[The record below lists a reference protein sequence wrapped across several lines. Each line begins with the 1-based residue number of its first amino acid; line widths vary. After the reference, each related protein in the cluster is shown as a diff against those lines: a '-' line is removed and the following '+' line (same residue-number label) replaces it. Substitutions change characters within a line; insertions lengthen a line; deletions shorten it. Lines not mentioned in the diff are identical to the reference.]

1 MPKFLKP
8 NTAEVAAKD
17 VDGEAVLINLT
28 NGMYYSMDL
37 VGGFIWSLIE
47 GGYDLAAIADA
58 VAKRYGIEK
67 AVADKDV
74 ETLAQQLL
82 DENLAL
88 PGEGEAS
95 SGPIEA
101 KGAPAPEAYA
111 TPQLNK
117 FDDMVDLFA
126 LDPPL
131 PELSKQDRKRIGSV
145 RYAAENP
152 PSGKEHPK

>member
-17 VDGEAVLINLT
+17 VDGEAILINLT

-47 GGYDLAAIADA
+47 GGYELAAIGDA
-58 VAKRYGIEK
+58 VAGRYGIAGE
-67 AVADKDV
+67 VARKDV
-74 ETLAQQLL
+74 ETLARQLL
-82 DENLAL
+82 DEKLAL
-88 PGEGEAS
+88 PGEGEAT
-95 SGPIEA
+95 SGPIDA
-101 KGAPAPEAYA
+101 KDAPPPQAYA
-111 TPQLNK
+111 TPELNK

-131 PELSKQDRKRIGSV
+131 PELSKLDR
-145 RYAAENP
+145 
-152 PSGKEHPK
+152 

>member
-1 MPKFLKP
+1 MPRFLKP

-47 GGYDLAAIADA
+47 GGYELAAIADA
-58 VAKRYGIEK
+58 VAERYDIAGD
-67 AVADKDV
+67 VAKKDV
-74 ETLAQQLL
+74 EELARQLL
-82 DENLAL
+82 DEKLAL
-88 PGEGEAS
+88 PGEGKATN
-95 SGPIEA
+95 GPIEA
-101 KGAPAPEAYA
+101 KDAPEPQAYA
-111 TPQLNK
+111 APELNK

-131 PELSKQDRKRIGSV
+131 PELSKLDR
-145 RYAAENP
+145 
-152 PSGKEHPK
+152 

>member
-1 MPKFLKP
+1 MPRFLKP

-37 VGGFIWSLIE
+37 VGGFIWSQIE

-58 VAKRYGIEK
+58 VAERYGIAGDLAK
-67 AVADKDV
+67 KDV
-74 ETLAQQLL
+74 EALARQLL
-82 DENLAL
+82 DEKLAL

-95 SGPIEA
+95 SDPIEA
-101 KGAPAPEAYA
+101 KGAPAPEAYT
-111 TPQLNK
+111 TPELNK

-131 PELSKQDRKRIGSV
+131 PELSKLDR
-145 RYAAENP
+145 
-152 PSGKEHPK
+152 

>member
-1 MPKFLKP
+1 MPQYLKP

-58 VAKRYGIEK
+58 VAKRYGIAEDMAK
-67 AVADKDV
+67 KDV

-88 PGEGEAS
+88 RGEGEAS

-111 TPQLNK
+111 APQLNK

-131 PELSKQDRKRIGSV
+131 PELSKLNR
-145 RYAAENP
+145 
-152 PSGKEHPK
+152 

>member
-1 MPKFLKP
+1 MLQFLKP
-8 NTAEVAAKD
+8 NTDEVAAKD

-47 GGYDLAAIADA
+47 GGHDLPAIAQA
-58 VAKRYGIEK
+58 VAERYGI
-67 AVADKDV
+67 AGDVAREDV

-82 DENLAL
+82 DEKLAL

-95 SGPIEA
+95 ADPIKA
-101 KGAPAPEAYA
+101 GSAPDKYVAPE
-111 TPQLNK
+111 LNK

-131 PELSKQDRKRIGSV
+131 PELSKLNG
-145 RYAAENP
+145 
-152 PSGKEHPK
+152 

>member
-1 MPKFLKP
+1 MPQFLKP
-8 NTAEVAAKD
+8 NIAEVAAKD

-47 GGYDLAAIADA
+47 GGYDLAAITDA
-58 VAKRYGIEK
+58 VAERYGIAEDMAK
-67 AVADKDV
+67 KDV

-82 DENLAL
+82 DEKLVL

-101 KGAPAPEAYA
+101 KGVPEPEAYA
-111 TPQLNK
+111 APQLNK

-131 PELSKQDRKRIGSV
+131 PELTKLNR
-145 RYAAENP
+145 
-152 PSGKEHPK
+152 